1 MAEDHSDQN
10 AIRSIVLCTAVTLSK
25 MGHEDEMK
33 KMAIKY
39 VLSLKT
45 IENRLK

>member
-1 MAEDHSDQN
+1 
-10 AIRSIVLCTAVTLSK
+10 VTLSK
-25 MGHEDEMK
+25 MGQEDEMK